1 MVQLDVTIVNV
12 ALPTMANTL
21 GASVAGLQWVV
32 DAYTLSFATLLL
44 SAGVLG
50 DLFGIRRAYLAGF
63 GVFAAA
69 SLACGLVAARAAQG
83 VAADFLGK
91 KRSLKRCSTT

>member
-1 MVQLDVTIVNV
+1 VVQLDVTIVNV

-32 DAYTLSFATLLL
+32 DAYTLFATLLL